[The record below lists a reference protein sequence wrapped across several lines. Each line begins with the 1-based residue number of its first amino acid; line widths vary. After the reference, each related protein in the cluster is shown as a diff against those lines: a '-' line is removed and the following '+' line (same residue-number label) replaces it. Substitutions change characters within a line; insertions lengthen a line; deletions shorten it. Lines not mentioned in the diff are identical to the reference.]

1 MMEQILDPKVQV
13 IVALGAATAA
23 KCQQCF
29 TKLYGTAKELDV
41 SDAELR
47 AAVDIGERVS
57 GKSQQ
62 FMRAFIEET
71 TKGAVRAKAANE
83 SSRGGCG
90 CS

>member
-1 MMEQILDPKVQV
+1 MEQILEPKVQV

-23 KCQQCF
+23 KCQKCF
-29 TKLYGTAKELDV
+29 TKLYATAKDLDV

-57 GKSQQ
+57 GKSQG

-71 TKGAVRAKAANE
+71 TDGAVRARGSGGSDA
-83 SSRGGCG
+83 GGCG
-90 CS
+90 CN